1 MKKKFNIKSY
11 DIDLKKDEIKYV
23 FDCLKKNQIANGD
36 YKEKFEKSIKKI
48 TKSKY
53 AIACANGTAA
63 LFLSLKL
70 AGVKKNDEVIVPA
83 FSFIASINAVKYN
96 NAHPIF
102 MDVDEFHNI
111 DEIKTINFLE
121 NHTFIKNKK
130 TFNKKTKR
138 HISAIVIVH
147 MWGRPANFS
156 RLYDLAKKYNIEI
169 IEDAAEAL
177 GSKYTK
183 GKFKNKFVGTLG
195 KFGCLSFNA
204 NKIITSGG
212 GGMILTNSKKSAG
225 KINHLI
231 TQAKKDKIYFVHDNI
246 GYNLT
251 LSNLH
256 CAIGFGQS
264 LNFKKILLKKKKIY
278 DFYRKHLSHKKNV
291 SFLEEPSG
299 STSNKWMNIITLKK
313 NINNHLINKFRKK
326 KIDARG
332 VWYPCNLQ
340 KMYINN
346 QKFKLSNV
354 YKISRN
360 SICLPSGPNLTLK
373 ELKRIIKLI

>member
-1 MKKKFNIKSY
+1 MKEKFNIKSY
-11 DIDLKKDEIKYV
+11 DIDLKKDETKYV
-23 FDCLKKNQIANGD
+23 YDCLKKNQIANGD

-63 LFLSLKL
+63 LFLSLKM

-96 NAHPIF
+96 NAHPVF

-121 NHTFIKNKK
+121 KHTFIKNNK

-138 HISAIVIVH
+138 LISAIVIVH
-147 MWGRPANFS
+147 MWGRPAKFS
-156 RLYDLAKKYNIEI
+156 RLYDLAKKYNIKI

-212 GGMILTNSKKSAG
+212 GGMILTNSKKFAN

-231 TQAKKDKIYFVHDNI
+231 TQAKKDKIYFVHDDI

-251 LSNLH
+251 LSNIH

-278 DFYRKHLSHKKNV
+278 NFYRKHLSHKKNI
-291 SFLEEPSG
+291 SFLEEPLG
-299 STSNKWMNIITLKK
+299 SISNKWMNIIALKNK
-313 NINNHLINKFRKK
+313 KNNHLINKLRKK
-326 KIDARG
+326 KIDVRG

-340 KMYINN
+340 KMYVND

-354 YKISRN
+354 YKIFRN
-360 SICLPSGPNLTLK
+360 SVCLPSGPNLTLK

>member
-23 FDCLKKNQIANGD
+23 FDCVNKNQIANGD

-96 NAHPIF
+96 NAHPVF

-121 NHTFIKNKK
+121 KHTFTKNKK

-138 HISAIVIVH
+138 LISAIVIVH
-147 MWGRPANFS
+147 MWGRPAKFS
-156 RLYDLAKKYNIEI
+156 RLYDLAKKYNIKI

-183 GKFKNKFVGTLG
+183 GKFRNKFVGTLG
-195 KFGCLSFNA
+195 EFGCLSFNA

-212 GGMILTNSKKSAG
+212 GGMILTHSKKSAN

-231 TQAKKDKIYFVHDNI
+231 TQAKKDKIYFVHDDI

-251 LSNLH
+251 LSNIH

-264 LNFKKILLKKKKIY
+264 LNFKKILLKKNKIY
-278 DFYRKHLSHKKNV
+278 NFYRKHLSHKKNV
-291 SFLEEPSG
+291 SFLEEPLG
-299 STSNKWMNIITLKK
+299 SISNKWMNIISLNNDK
-313 NINNHLINKFRKK
+313 NKYLINKFRKK
-326 KIDARG
+326 KIDVRG

-340 KMYINN
+340 KMYAND

-354 YKISRN
+354 YKIFRN